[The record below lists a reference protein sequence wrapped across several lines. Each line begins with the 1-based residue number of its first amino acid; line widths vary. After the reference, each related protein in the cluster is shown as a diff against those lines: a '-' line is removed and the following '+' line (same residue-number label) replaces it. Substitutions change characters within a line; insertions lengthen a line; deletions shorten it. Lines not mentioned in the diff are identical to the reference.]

1 MAVGTSSRPARAQT
15 VRRTL
20 SDRICRQKSRGYFFP
35 FTQAREAA
43 YRSRFSCRSL
53 CGQKG
58 LGHATAYLGEAVCS
72 MQGLLA
78 HFRPPLAVIF
88 RSCSLLPQQS
98 RTQPLQIARV
108 RSPSQKV
115 RGSYYVL
122 CGYIRMMNLFAAR
135 KRALYKSLPCEV
147 LYIGYNQ
154 QQQRQFVDRHPIWVA
169 RSCLK

>member
-1 MAVGTSSRPARAQT
+1 MTKWKVCEKKECHMMVRYITGGEITVAVGTSSRPARAQT

-20 SDRICRQKSRGYFFP
+20 SDRICRQKSRGYVFP

-58 LGHATAYLGEAVCS
+58 LGHGTGYPGEAVCS

-88 RSCSLLPQQS
+88 RSYSLVPQQS

-122 CGYIRMMNLFAAR
+122 CGFIRMMN
-135 KRALYKSLPCEV
+135 
-147 LYIGYNQ
+147 
-154 QQQRQFVDRHPIWVA
+154 
-169 RSCLK
+169 

>member
-1 MAVGTSSRPARAQT
+1 MTKWKVCEKKECHMMVRYITGGEITVAVGTSSRPARAQT

-20 SDRICRQKSRGYFFP
+20 SDRICRQKCRGYFFS

-58 LGHATAYLGEAVCS
+58 LGHATAYPGEAVCS

-88 RSCSLLPQQS
+88 RSYSLVPQQS
-98 RTQPLQIARV
+98 RTQPLQIARQD
-108 RSPSQKV
+108 RLSKSFATATMF
-115 RGSYYVL
+115 YVV
-122 CGYIRMMNLFAAR
+122 I
-135 KRALYKSLPCEV
+135 SV
-147 LYIGYNQ
+147 
-154 QQQRQFVDRHPIWVA
+154 W
-169 RSCLK
+169 